1 VQLTNLI
8 EKDIENIFEYLDRAD
23 DLAAKLPSDD
33 IDVGMTVLKGMRD
46 GSKKERVSFECHKD
60 ANYFYDMVKK
70 LIKAVYSEVGKIS
83 PFDLSYKK
91 SMQVSLRDS
100 EIITTD
106 ELLRQVLINTNAAF
120 PALLQRMR
128 SLNTAVASDV
138 SIAKPKVTTTASYSD
153 KSQEQR
159 KYKSINDI
167 ECYVCGQKG
176 HYASAHREKKGQRNE
191 ILAHAAI
198 PDQPVVSSKMI
209 LVNEEY
215 ELPAMAAAQSQRPA
229 IKQSPAVMGKPGVKK
244 IAAAGKQKVR
254 FDLIVLERGIH
265 QDDDDEERELATPKD
280 MKVEKNNEFVLRE
293 STFRANQTRKGLPQ
307 IKISKIGK
315 IQKLVTSKELKST
328 DPIRGMQ
335 SRGRFDI
342 SRILD
347 LSLELTVGEL
357 LDRSDITIKDLAFN
371 MQRYTPRYRIK
382 RSKVNAEGDAQE
394 AENVQV
400 SMTISAAVLPSEV
413 TVRAYEDD
421 GLSKPLMINS

>member
-1 VQLTNLI
+1 M
-8 EKDIENIFEYLDRAD
+8 
-23 DLAAKLPSDD
+23 
-33 IDVGMTVLKGMRD
+33 G
-46 GSKKERVSFECHKD
+46 
-60 ANYFYDMVKK
+60 
-70 LIKAVYSEVGKIS
+70 
-83 PFDLSYKK
+83 FDC
-91 SMQVSLRDS
+91 
-100 EIITTD
+100 
-106 ELLRQVLINTNAAF
+106 
-120 PALLQRMR
+120 
-128 SLNTAVASDV
+128 
-138 SIAKPKVTTTASYSD
+138 
-153 KSQEQR
+153 
-159 KYKSINDI
+159 INDI

-347 LSLELTVGEL
+347 LPLELTVGEL

-371 MQRYTPRYRIK
+371 MQRSTPRYRIK